1 MGDSDRSQVSST
13 SAVPVVA
20 VESVT
25 MQFHGLVVLREV
37 SVSIEA
43 GSAVAI
49 IGPNGSG
56 KTTLLNV
63 ISGIYRPI
71 SGHVRVGER
80 SVTGLRPHRVARLG
94 VGRTFQHVELPRDLT
109 LQRIALLGRHTRMK
123 PGVVS
128 YFFGLPYFNKT
139 ERENKVAA
147 LDALRLVELDHLADY
162 EVGELPYGIG
172 KRADLARALAGEP
185 SVLLLDEP
193 AAGMNDREREDLL
206 KLLNRIRAEKGIS
219 LVVIEH
225 DMTFVTSLCSHAV
238 VLVGGEKI
246 FDDSI
251 ERLRSDDAVMAALLG
266 GSVDESAQPTG
277 PRAERD
283 GEGGAE
289 VQPTCERS

>member
-1 MGDSDRSQVSST
+1 VGESGQSQVSSR
-13 SAVPVVA
+13 SAVPVVS

-25 MQFHGLVVLREV
+25 MQFHGLVVLRDV
-37 SVSIEA
+37 SVSVEA

-63 ISGIYRPI
+63 ISGIYRPV
-71 SGHVRVGER
+71 SGRVRVGER
-80 SVTGLRPHRVARLG
+80 PVTGIRPHRVARLG

-109 LQRIALLGRHTRMK
+109 LLRIALLGRHTRMK

-128 YFFGLPYFNKT
+128 YSFGLPYFNKT
-139 ERENKVAA
+139 EREHRAAA

-193 AAGMNDREREDLL
+193 AAGMNDRERQDLL
-206 KLLNRIRAEKGIS
+206 RLLNRIRAEKGLS

-251 ERLRSDDAVMAALLG
+251 ERLRSDDGVMAALLG
-266 GSVDESAQPTG
+266 GSVGESDKP
-277 PRAERD
+277 AEPPVE
-283 GEGGAE
+283 GEFEGRTE
-289 VQPTCERS
+289 VERVCEG